1 MTTQERRAGILEA
14 LKHAGSPLTASALA
28 STYDVSRQII
38 VGDISILRAAGHPIE
53 ATSRGYVMDPHRE
66 EFPYVG
72 TIVCRHD
79 QKEMDAELNAIVDN
93 GGTIIDVTID
103 HAVYGE
109 LTGKLDIGSRFDAKL
124 FSERMSGEDRPLS
137 TLSGGIH
144 MHKIG
149 CKDEE
154 TFNRI
159 KEDVRKLGML
169 LEENNN

>member
-1 MTTQERRAGILEA
+1 MTTQERRDGILEA
-14 LKHAGSPLTASALA
+14 LKNAGSPLTASALA

-38 VGDISILRAAGHPIE
+38 VGDISILRAAGYPIE
-53 ATSRGYVMDPHRE
+53 ATSRGYVMEPNKDG
-66 EFPYVG
+66 FPYVG
-72 TIVCRHD
+72 SIVCKHD

-93 GGTIIDVTID
+93 GGTVIDVTID
-103 HAVYGE
+103 HVVYGE

-124 FSERMSGEDRPLS
+124 FVERMSGEDRPLS

-149 CKDEE
+149 CKDEA

-159 KEDVRKLGML
+159 KDDVRKLGML
-169 LEENNN
+169 LED

>member
-1 MTTQERRAGILEA
+1 MTTHERRTGILDA
-14 LKHAGSPLTASALA
+14 LKNAGSPLTASALA
-28 STYDVSRQII
+28 ATYDVSRQVI

-53 ATSRGYVMDPHRE
+53 ATARGYVMDPQRD
-66 EFPYVG
+66 EFPYIG
-72 TIVCRHD
+72 TIVCKHD
-79 QKEMDAELNAIVDN
+79 QKEIDAELNAVVDN
-93 GGTIIDVTID
+93 GGTVIDVTID

-124 FSERMSGEDRPLS
+124 FAERMSGEDRPLS

-144 MHKIG
+144 MHRIG

-159 KEDVRKLGML
+159 KADIRNLGIL
-169 LEENNN
+169 LEG

>member
-1 MTTQERRAGILEA
+1 MTTQERRKGILDA

-38 VGDISILRAAGHPIE
+38 VGDISILRASGYPIE
-53 ATSRGYVMDPHRE
+53 ATARGYVMDVHRE
-66 EFPYVG
+66 DFPFVG
-72 TIVCRHD
+72 TIVCKHD
-79 QKEMDAELNAIVDN
+79 QKEMDAELKAIVDN
-93 GGTIIDVTID
+93 GGTVIDVVID

-109 LTGKLDIGSRFDAKL
+109 LTGKLDIGSRFDVKL
-124 FSERMSGEDRPLS
+124 FVERMSGEDRPLS

-144 MHKIG
+144 MHRIG

-159 KEDVRKLGML
+159 KESIRNLGML
-169 LEENNN
+169 LEG